1 MPEEILEDQQFEL
14 PDRPSRS
21 GPPVMVEPSPR
32 RVRVVFN
39 HVTVAD
45 SARVLLLLE
54 RAHLPVY
61 YFPVDDVRL
70 DLLEPTAKSSR
81 CPHKGDASY
90 WTLAVGD
97 RVSENAVWGYQEPLP
112 ARSDIKG
119 HVAFYWNRVDAW
131 YEEDDEV
138 FVHPR
143 DPYHRVDVLHSSRHV
158 RVELGGQTVADTRRP
173 RLLFETGLP
182 TRYYIPRPDVHMDL
196 LEPTDTVSRC
206 PYKGVASYW
215 TARVGKQVTKDVAWS
230 YPSPIPECPKIE
242 QLVCFFNER
251 VDGVYVDGELQ
262 PVPQTPW
269 SRRDA

>member
-1 MPEEILEDQQFEL
+1 MSETLEDQEMESLQ
-14 PDRPSRS
+14 RPSRS
-21 GPPVMVEPSPR
+21 GPPVRVEPSPR

-39 HVTVAD
+39 QATVAD
-45 SARVLLLLE
+45 STRVQLLLE
-54 RAHLPVY
+54 ARHLPVY
-61 YFPVDDVRL
+61 YFPAEDVRF
-70 DLLEPTAKSSR
+70 DLLEPTAKSTH

-90 WTLAVGD
+90 WTIRVGD
-97 RVSENAVWGYQEPLP
+97 LVSENAVWGYQDPLP
-112 ARSDIKG
+112 EGADVKG

-158 RVELGGQTVADTRRP
+158 RVEVGGQTVAETRRP
-173 RLLFETGLP
+173 RLLFETNLP
-182 TRYYIPRPDVHMDL
+182 TRYYIPRADVRMDL
-196 LEPTDTVSRC
+196 LEPSDTVSRC

-215 TARVGKQVTKDVAWS
+215 TGRVGDLVAKDVAWS

-251 VDGVYVDGELQ
+251 VDAVYVDGELL
-262 PVPQTPW
+262 PVPRTPW
-269 SRRDA
+269 SRPGA